1 MDMYEFMKFNI
12 CNILIHNP
20 CVYGHLIFVQNI
32 SQIMEYDA
40 IFINI
45 FKSVNDNYLN

>member
-1 MDMYEFMKFNI
+1 MQY
-12 CNILIHNP
+12 LHNP

-32 SQIMEYDA
+32 SQIMVYDA

-45 FKSVNDNYLN
+45 HVFKSVNYNYLN

>member
-1 MDMYEFMKFNI
+1 MQY
-12 CNILIHNP
+12 LHNP

-40 IFINI
+40 IFI
-45 FKSVNDNYLN
+45 KYLSLLMITTLVSQFVKGQGH